1 MGADSQA
8 GTPALLLGPSL
19 KDLCYAAKGTQGLIC
34 LENLPCNDK
43 TITDDLKTNKEGQA
57 REIRTSGTKQKLKA
71 D

>member
-1 MGADSQA
+1 M
-8 GTPALLLGPSL
+8 

-57 REIRTSGTKQKLKA
+57 REIKTSGTKEKLKA